1 MTDEAKRAAP
11 TVRRAEGRD
20 AGALAALKR
29 KTFRDTFV
37 DGPIAIPYSAENIAR
52 FEAESYSVEH
62 VAEELADPRR
72 AQWVAEDAAGN
83 LVAYAHAGPCK
94 LPHEEAGAHQGELY
108 QLYVR
113 DDWQGFGLGGRL
125 MDLAFDWLAQALP
138 GPVWIGVYSENYRAQ
153 QVYAR
158 RGFAKVGEYFFRV
171 GDHRDHEFILRREA
185 CSVAP

>member
-1 MTDEAKRAAP
+1 MTGEAKRPAP
-11 TVRRAEGRD
+11 AVRRAEGRD
-20 AGALAALKR
+20 AAALAALKR

-52 FEAESYSVEH
+52 FEAECYSVEH

-72 AQWVAEDAAGN
+72 AQWVAVDAVGA
-83 LVAYAHAGPCK
+83 LVAYAHVGPCK

-125 MDLAFDWLAQALP
+125 MDLAFGWLEGAFP

-153 QVYAR
+153 RVYEQ

-171 GDHRDHEFILRREA
+171 GTHRDHEYILRREGRA
-185 CSVAP
+185 VAP